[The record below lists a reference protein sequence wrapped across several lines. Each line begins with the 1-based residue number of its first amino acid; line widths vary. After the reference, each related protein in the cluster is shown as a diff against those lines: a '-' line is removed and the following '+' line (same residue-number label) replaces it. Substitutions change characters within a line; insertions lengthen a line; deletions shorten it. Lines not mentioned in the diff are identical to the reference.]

1 LYGLNFQPTAASCA
15 ELERRSAGVQM
26 SERNAGMPMPAEVQ
40 AIHDCDF
47 ARWATEDVA
56 RA

>member
-15 ELERRSAGVQM
+15 GLERRSGGVQM

-40 AIHDCDF
+40 AIHDRGF